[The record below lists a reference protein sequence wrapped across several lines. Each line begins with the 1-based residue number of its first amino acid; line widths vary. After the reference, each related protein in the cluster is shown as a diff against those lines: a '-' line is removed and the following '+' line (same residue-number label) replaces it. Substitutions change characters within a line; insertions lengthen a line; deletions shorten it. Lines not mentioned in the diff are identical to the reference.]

1 MTLVDRVKNIIVSP
15 KTEWP
20 RIAEESTTV
29 SGLYTGYIMILAAI
43 GPIAMA
49 IAMPL
54 VGAGAA
60 IVAYLIGL
68 LVTYLLALIVDALA
82 PSFGGE
88 KGFVQSLKLVAYSY
102 TAAWVA
108 GIFNLLPGIGR
119 AIALIA
125 AIYAFYTFF
134 LGAPVLRK
142 SSADKAAIFT
152 VIVVICGLLLG
163 FLLSAVLMTT
173 LFGSAMVGSMMR

>member
-1 MTLVDRVKNIIVSP
+1 MALVDRVKNIIVSP

-20 RIAEESTTV
+20 KIAGEPATV
-29 SGLYTGYIMILAAI
+29 SGLFTGYVMILAAI

-54 VGAGAA
+54 MGAGAA

-82 PSFGGE
+82 PHFGGQ
-88 KGFVQSLKLVAYSY
+88 KDFMQSLKLVAYSY

-108 GIFNLLPGIGR
+108 GIFNLIPVFGR
-119 AIALIA
+119 VIALIA

-134 LGAPVLRK
+134 LGAPVMGK
-142 SSADKAAIFT
+142 ASAEKAVIFT
-152 VIVVICGLLLG
+152 IVVVICGLLLG
-163 FLLSAVLMTT
+163 FVLSAVLMTT
-173 LFGSAMVGSMMR
+173 LFGGAMMGAMMS